1 MFVLESS
8 SLLDD
13 ERTTETGGDKSSIPE
28 SASTSHHRD
37 KTKFSRQKEK
47 ATSEVEGTTSRK
59 SKLGRY
65 PQSSAKSVSEANK
78 RPQSISNDMLKRKR
92 EALVAKVYPFAHLT
106 LSFIH

>member
-1 MFVLESS
+1 M
-8 SLLDD
+8 DD
-13 ERTTETGGDKSSIPE
+13 ERTTQNGDHKSSIPE

-47 ATSEVEGTTSRK
+47 ATSDVEGATSRK

-92 EALVAKVYPFAHLT
+92 EALVAKVYPFVHVT
-106 LSFIH
+106 LSFIHSLIPVSML